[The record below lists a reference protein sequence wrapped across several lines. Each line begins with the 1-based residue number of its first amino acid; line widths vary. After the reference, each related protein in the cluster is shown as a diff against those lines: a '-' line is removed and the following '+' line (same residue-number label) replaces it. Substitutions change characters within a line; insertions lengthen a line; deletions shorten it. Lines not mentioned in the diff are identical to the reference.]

1 MYRKLINFFQD
12 NPRQLFLMDAVG
24 ATLTA
29 VLLGGVL
36 TQLEH
41 LLGMPKDILYKL
53 SLVACFFAVYSF
65 VCSRLI
71 GRNWKPFLFVI
82 ISANLLYCFVTAT
95 CVYFSFDSLSGLGI
109 IYFVLEMLV
118 IIALVS
124 IEIKV
129 ARA

>member
-1 MYRKLINFFQD
+1 
-12 NPRQLFLMDAVG
+12 MDAVG
-24 ATLTA
+24 ALLSA
-29 VLLGGVL
+29 VLLGAVL
-36 TQLEH
+36 TQLESVF
-41 LLGMPKDILYKL
+41 GMPKDILYKL
-53 SLVACFFAVYSF
+53 ALVACFFAVYSYA
-65 VCSRLI
+65 CSRLV
-71 GRNWKPFLFVI
+71 GDNWKPFLFII

-95 CVYFSFDSLSGLGI
+95 CVYISFDSLSGLGI